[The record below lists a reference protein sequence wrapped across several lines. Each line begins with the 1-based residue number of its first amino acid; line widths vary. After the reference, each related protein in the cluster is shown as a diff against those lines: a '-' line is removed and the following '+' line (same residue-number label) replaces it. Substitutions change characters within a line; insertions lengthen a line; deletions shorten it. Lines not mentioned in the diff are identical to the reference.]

1 MTIQYGQKLKMLINI
16 NVIIYKLETEA
27 VTPNKL
33 FKDNSLLLNEDKCN
47 FMIFEHKQTRTEKAN
62 IKIGNATIE
71 ETKKAKLLGITLDSK
86 LNFEEHI
93 KNLCKEAGKKINA
106 LVRITTYMNEYK
118 RSLLMKT
125 FILSHFNYCPLL
137 WMYCSRKSRKL
148 IENIHERALRVAYND
163 FESSFEN
170 IFSQ

>member
-71 ETKKAKLLGITLDSK
+71 ETKKGQTTWNNFRQQTKL
-86 LNFEEHI
+86 
-93 KNLCKEAGKKINA
+93 
-106 LVRITTYMNEYK
+106 
-118 RSLLMKT
+118 
-125 FILSHFNYCPLL
+125 
-137 WMYCSRKSRKL
+137 
-148 IENIHERALRVAYND
+148 
-163 FESSFEN
+163 
-170 IFSQ
+170 